1 MVATTTKGWE
11 AQKRL
16 SDWILDHGIKQA
28 AIARALG
35 IRKHR
40 ICDIVN
46 MKSEIKASELQLI
59 CAFIDKSP
67 SDFLEA
73 EKEE

>member
-1 MVATTTKGWE
+1 MVATTKGWE

-16 SDWILDHGIKQA
+16 SEWIIDHGIKQA

-46 MKSEIKASELQLI
+46 MKSEIKTSELVLI

-67 SDFLEA
+67 SDFLEN